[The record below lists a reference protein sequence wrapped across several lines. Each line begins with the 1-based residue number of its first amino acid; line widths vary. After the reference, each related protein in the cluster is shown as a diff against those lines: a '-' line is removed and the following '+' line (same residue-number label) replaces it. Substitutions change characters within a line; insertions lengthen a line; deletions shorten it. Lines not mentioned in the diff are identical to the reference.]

1 MVAMIEHA
9 TIGALSVLGVPVKLS
24 DTPGAVRTPPPRLG
38 EHTDAVLARLWL
50 QRRRDRRFAASK
62 GDLTVMEISDV
73 RKRLLQTVER
83 AKLQAAERRARND
96 EATSPFG
103 PLLRHIA
110 VPLVRQVAQAL
121 RAENHLFNVFTPS
134 GSVRLMSER
143 NAEDFI
149 ELFLDTTGPE
159 PRVVGRTRRS
169 RGSRV
174 LESEEALGAPGALS
188 EEDVL
193 AFLLRALEG
202 FVER

>member
-1 MVAMIEHA
+1 
-9 TIGALSVLGVPVKLS
+9 
-24 DTPGAVRTPPPRLG
+24 
-38 EHTDAVLARLWL
+38 
-50 QRRRDRRFAASK
+50 
-62 GDLTVMEISDV
+62 MEISEV

-83 AKLQAAERRARND
+83 AKLQAAERRVRND
-96 EATSPFG
+96 EATRLFG
-103 PLLRHIA
+103 PLLDTIV
-110 VPLVRQVAQAL
+110 VPLVRQLAQVL

-149 ELFLDTTGPE
+149 ELFLDTTGTE

>member
-1 MVAMIEHA
+1 
-9 TIGALSVLGVPVKLS
+9 
-24 DTPGAVRTPPPRLG
+24 
-38 EHTDAVLARLWL
+38 
-50 QRRRDRRFAASK
+50 
-62 GDLTVMEISDV
+62 MEISDV

-96 EATSPFG
+96 AAATWFG
-103 PLLRHIA
+103 PFLDTVA

-121 RAENHLFNVFTPS
+121 RAESHLSFNVFTPS

-149 ELFLDTTGPE
+149 ELFLDTTGTE